1 MRAADRPDAPG
12 TAGVAGAASAGLSAR
27 IGLRLRELRASRG
40 LSLSELAR
48 RSGVGKA
55 TLSGLESGTRN
66 PTLETLYALTTALG
80 LPLSAVLQDSGR
92 AAGPEVSGR
101 AAGPEVSGRTAGPE
115 VSGRVLDAVLLERFE
130 DAAAV
135 SETYRVRIRPGGV
148 QRSAAHP
155 PGTVE
160 HLVVLSGTALV
171 GAESSPVPVA
181 AGGHHT
187 WAADVPH
194 RYEAVGAGVEA
205 VLVIRHPHG

>member
-1 MRAADRPDAPG
+1 MRATDRPDAPG
-12 TAGVAGAASAGLSAR
+12 TAGASSTTSAGLSAR

-40 LSLSELAR
+40 ISLSELAR

-92 AAGPEVSGR
+92 
-101 AAGPEVSGRTAGPE
+101 TAGPE
-115 VSGRVLDAVLLERFE
+115 AGVSGRVLDAVLLERFE

-205 VLVIRHPHG
+205 LLVIRHPHG

>member
-1 MRAADRPDAPG
+1 MRATDGPDAAGTARAADP
-12 TAGVAGAASAGLSAR
+12 TSAELSAR

-55 TLSGLESGTRN
+55 TLSGLEAGTRN

-80 LPLSAVLQDSGR
+80 LPLSDVLPGPSR
-92 AAGPEVSGR
+92 AALRDV
-101 AAGPEVSGRTAGPE
+101 AGPG

-135 SETYRVRIRPGGV
+135 SETYRIRIRPSGV

-171 GAESSPVPVA
+171 GAEAAPATVA

-194 RYEAVGAGVEA
+194 RYEAVGADVEA
-205 VLVIRHPHG
+205 VLVIRYPHG

>member
-1 MRAADRPDAPG
+1 MRATDRPDAPG
-12 TAGVAGAASAGLSAR
+12 SAVASGTTGAGLSAR
-27 IGLRLRELRASRG
+27 IGLRLRELRTSRG
-40 LSLSELAR
+40 LSLSEVAR

-55 TLSGLESGTRN
+55 TLSGLEAGTRN

-92 AAGPEVSGR
+92 AAGPE
-101 AAGPEVSGRTAGPE
+101 AG

>member
-1 MRAADRPDAPG
+1 MQAADQP
-12 TAGVAGAASAGLSAR
+12 VSAGADLSAR
-27 IGLRLRELRASRG
+27 IGLRLRELRTARG

-55 TLSGLESGTRN
+55 TLSGLESGLRN

-80 LPLSAVLQDSGR
+80 LPLSSALHEPEAAARDAALGR
-92 AAGPEVSGR
+92 AA
-101 AAGPEVSGRTAGPE
+101 AAA

-130 DAAAV
+130 DEAAV
-135 SETYRVRIRPGGV
+135 SETYRIRIRPGAV

-160 HLVVLSGTALV
+160 HLVVLSGTARAGGATV
-171 GAESSPVPVA
+171 GP
-181 AGGHHT
+181 GGHHT

-194 RYEAVGAGVEA
+194 SYEAVAADVEA
-205 VLVIRHPHG
+205 FLMVRHPKP

>member
-1 MRAADRPDAPG
+1 MRAA
-12 TAGVAGAASAGLSAR
+12 
-27 IGLRLRELRASRG
+27 RG

-55 TLSGLESGTRN
+55 TLSGLEAGTRN

-80 LPLSAVLQDSGR
+80 LPLSAALPVPEPPAGEAGGEAGGE
-92 AAGPEVSGR
+92 AA
-101 AAGPEVSGRTAGPE
+101 

-160 HLVVLSGTALV
+160 HLVVLAGTALV
-171 GAESSPVPVA
+171 GAGEDLVEVGP
-181 AGGHHT
+181 GGHHT

-194 RYEAVGAGVEA
+194 RYRAAARQEVAA
-205 VLVIRHPHG
+205 VLVVRHPHRWPHDC

>member
-1 MRAADRPDAPG
+1 M
-12 TAGVAGAASAGLSAR
+12 
-27 IGLRLRELRASRG
+27 GLRLRELRTARG

-55 TLSGLESGTRN
+55 TLSGLESGSRN

-80 LPLSAVLQDSGR
+80 LPLSAALQAPEQAAREGAAGR
-92 AAGPEVSGR
+92 APGP
-101 AAGPEVSGRTAGPE
+101 A

-135 SETYRVRIRPGGV
+135 SETYRVRIRPDGV
-148 QRSAAHP
+148 RRSAAHP

-171 GAESSPVPVA
+171 GTEEAPVEVA
-181 AGGHHT
+181 PGGHHT

-194 RYEAVGAGVEA
+194 RYEALAQDVEA
-205 VLVIRHPHG
+205 LLVVRHPHG

>member
-1 MRAADRPDAPG
+1 M
-12 TAGVAGAASAGLSAR
+12 
-27 IGLRLRELRASRG
+27 GLRLRELRAARG

-55 TLSGLESGTRN
+55 TLSGLESGSRN

-80 LPLSAVLQDSGR
+80 LPLSAALQAPEQAVREAATGR
-92 AAGPEVSGR
+92 AL
-101 AAGPEVSGRTAGPE
+101 GPE

-135 SETYRVRIRPGGV
+135 SETYRIRIRPGGV
-148 QRSAAHP
+148 RRSAAHP

-171 GAESSPVPVA
+171 GTEESPVAVA
-181 AGGHHT
+181 PGGHHT

-194 RYEAVGAGVEA
+194 RYEALERDVEA
-205 VLVIRHPHG
+205 VLVVRHPHG

>member
-1 MRAADRPDAPG
+1 MRATDRPDAPG
-12 TAGVAGAASAGLSAR
+12 TAEASSTTSAGLSAR

-80 LPLSAVLQDSGR
+80 LPLSAVLQDSGGT
-92 AAGPEVSGR
+92 AGPEVG
-101 AAGPEVSGRTAGPE
+101 

-155 PGTVE
+155 AGTVE

>member
-1 MRAADRPDAPG
+1 MGPAP
-12 TAGVAGAASAGLSAR
+12 VASAELAAR
-27 IGLRLRELRASRG
+27 VGLRLRELRVARG

-80 LPLSAVLQDSGR
+80 LPLSAALQAPEQAVREAATGR
-92 AAGPEVSGR
+92 ALER
-101 AAGPEVSGRTAGPE
+101 AAADRAAVASGGAPGVG

-135 SETYRVRIRPGGV
+135 SETYRIRIRPGGAR
-148 QRSAAHP
+148 RSAAHP
-155 PGTVE
+155 AGTVE

-171 GAESSPVPVA
+171 GTAASPVTVGP
-181 AGGHHT
+181 GGHHT

-194 RYEAVGAGVEA
+194 HYEAVGPDVEA
-205 VLVIRHPHG
+205 VLVVRHPHG

>member
-1 MRAADRPDAPG
+1 MRATDQPIS
-12 TAGVAGAASAGLSAR
+12 ASAGLSAG
-27 IGLRLRELRASRG
+27 IGLRLRELRAARG

-55 TLSGLESGTRN
+55 TLSGLEAGTRN

-80 LPLSAVLQDSGR
+80 LPLSAALPAPEPPAGEAGGE
-92 AAGPEVSGR
+92 AA
-101 AAGPEVSGRTAGPE
+101 

-135 SETYRVRIRPGGV
+135 SETYRIRIRPGGV

-160 HLVVLSGTALV
+160 HLVVLAGTALV
-171 GAESSPVPVA
+171 GAGADLVEVGP
-181 AGGHHT
+181 GGHHS

-194 RYEAVGAGVEA
+194 RYRAAARQEVAA
-205 VLVIRHPHG
+205 VLVVRHPHRWPHES